1 IMGRIMKE
9 SVRAVLE
16 ADMDFAPITLVEAE
30 RSLPIDLKITDS
42 LTVNFK
48 LKIDRIDI
56 SNGQMRIIDY
66 KTGSDDNVLTD
77 WDTYFDHIRNNH
89 TKKAIGQVML
99 YAYTYNI
106 SQGQDVPI
114 ALYIYN
120 LRKIFSSGPLQVR
133 INKANVNDHREYLE
147 EFITRLNSIVS
158 EIFNPEI
165 PFFQAPDKDA
175 CKFCDFKTMCRRD

>member
-1 IMGRIMKE
+1 MGRVMKE

-16 ADMDFAPITLVEAE
+16 ADMEFAPLILVEAE
-30 RSLPIDLKITDS
+30 RSLPIDLKITDD

-56 SNGQMRIIDY
+56 SNGRMRIIDY
-66 KTGSDDNVLTD
+66 KTGSDENVLTD
-77 WDTYFDHIRNNH
+77 WDQYFDHINNKH

-106 SQGQDVPI
+106 SQKQDVPI
-114 ALYIYN
+114 SLYIYN
-120 LRKIFSSGPLQVR
+120 LRKIFSGGPQQVK
-133 INKANVNDHREYLE
+133 IKSTNVDDHREYLD
-147 EFITRLNSIVS
+147 EFVTRLNSVVS

-165 PFFQAPDKDA
+165 PFFQAPDKDS